1 MWGLLSAYLFLS
13 ARELKALGIQGVA
26 IGWVLQYGDV
36 KENIESAKKL
46 KKSGMNNHSIGLEVR
61 GKSIAN

>member
-1 MWGLLSAYLFLS
+1 MVNEKVQG
-13 ARELKALGIQGVA
+13 ARELKTLGIQGVA